1 MIDSLLEARTRVLAL
16 HEALVKAERDEYERL
31 YGRVEPG
38 EFLNVL
44 LHDEDYAWLRPMTRA
59 VIELDEL
66 LEDGEF
72 GAVDAWAERTRTL
85 LRADEQGTERERR
98 YAGVLQRSP
107 DVVLAH
113 AAANRAM
120 ESVRPSSQWIEA

>member
-1 MIDSLLEARTRVLAL
+1 MLAL

-72 GAVDAWAERTRTL
+72 AALDAWVERARSL

-98 YAGVLQRSP
+98 YADVLQRSP
-107 DVVLAH
+107 DVVMAH

-120 ESVRPSSQWIEA
+120 ESVGRSSHWIEA